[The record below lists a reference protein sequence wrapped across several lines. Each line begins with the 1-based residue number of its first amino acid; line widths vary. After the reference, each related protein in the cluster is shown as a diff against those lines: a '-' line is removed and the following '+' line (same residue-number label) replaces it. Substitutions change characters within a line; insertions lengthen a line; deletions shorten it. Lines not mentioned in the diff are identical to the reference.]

1 MKKDLYIIILS
12 FIAIAVYADNR
23 QGIDFYKAGE
33 PTIASRLFEKQLN
46 SSPAEQAEAL
56 YYLGEIAFD
65 ENKTS
70 EALANYQKGWT
81 TFPDYAYNKVGE
93 GKVLLKTDKSTAQ
106 KAFDAAIKI
115 NKKDASVYVA
125 IAKAYSMNGMEAEA
139 QAALDNAKKYNAN
152 DPAIYLYEG
161 DLLISKDKPR
171 CRRKI

>member
-65 ENKTS
+65 ELPKLWLITRKDGRHF
-70 EALANYQKGWT
+70 LIM
-81 TFPDYAYNKVGE
+81 PI
-93 GKVLLKTDKSTAQ
+93 
-106 KAFDAAIKI
+106 IK
-115 NKKDASVYVA
+115 
-125 IAKAYSMNGMEAEA
+125 
-139 QAALDNAKKYNAN
+139 
-152 DPAIYLYEG
+152 
-161 DLLISKDKPR
+161 
-171 CRRKI
+171 